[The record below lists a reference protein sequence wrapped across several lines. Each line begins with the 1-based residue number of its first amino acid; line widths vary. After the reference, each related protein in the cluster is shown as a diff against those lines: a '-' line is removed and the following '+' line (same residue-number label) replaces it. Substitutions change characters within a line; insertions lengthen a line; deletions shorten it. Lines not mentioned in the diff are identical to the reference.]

1 MVRKKISS
9 AENQFVKKAV
19 EAKTR
24 KRGGK
29 DYFLAEGPHLV
40 EVAAASSA
48 PVEEVFF
55 TMDFIRTAEGKKVL
69 DRLSQMKSPP
79 RLLVE
84 LPANILAKISDTEAP
99 QGIIAVVY
107 QLPASLFGLEARKE
121 ALIAVCDGIGDP
133 GNLGNII
140 RVSDAAGADAVVV
153 LPGTCDPFLPKVV
166 RATAGS
172 IFNVPVISVDHQD
185 LLDYIS
191 AMDIDLIV
199 TDVRAQRSLYDC
211 DLRNGAALAFGN
223 EARGV
228 SEFLGTK
235 TPWAVRIPI
244 PGKAESLN
252 VAVAAAVS
260 LYEAVRQRTSPQPV
274 IKGVNVGSYNFV

>member
-1 MVRKKISS
+1 MVHKKISS
-9 AENQFVKKAV
+9 AENQYVKKAV

-29 DYFLAEGPHLV
+29 AYFLAEGPHLV

-48 PVEEVFF
+48 PIEEVFF

-69 DRLSQMKSPP
+69 NLLSQMQSPP
-79 RLLVE
+79 GLLVE

-99 QGIIAVVY
+99 QGIIAVVA
-107 QLPASLFGLEARKE
+107 QLPVSLFGLKVRKE
-121 ALIAVCDGIGDP
+121 PLIAVCDGIGDP
-133 GNLGNII
+133 GNLGTII

-153 LPGTCDPFLPKVV
+153 LPGSCDPFSPKAV

-172 IFNVPVISVDHQD
+172 IFNVPVIDMGYSG
-185 LLDYIS
+185 LFDYL
-191 AMDIDLIV
+191 ADMNIDLIV
-199 TDVRAQRSLYDC
+199 ADVNASASLYRC
-211 DLRNGAALAFGN
+211 DLQRPAALAFGN

-228 SEFLGTK
+228 SEELASRAADSVK
-235 TPWAVRIPI
+235 IPI

-252 VAVAAAVS
+252 VAVAAAVC
-260 LYEAVRQRTSPQPV
+260 LYEAVRQRTATATR
-274 IKGVNVGSYNFV
+274 G